1 MSPSRA
7 ALLSNQVKGLMC
19 WLVAYTMKIRSLSFG
34 TRSKTQ
40 CTKSTGQGWKVLFL
54 RKTLEL
60 QVFKKVNL
68 WMLLSLHVVKCTGN
82 SHQWTNQKTISFLFV
97 VLWCRTV
104 LSGTQKGQDELWG
117 RRARSESVALRSKRL
132 SEAKVRNPM
141 RTERETGTDGAT
153 KKMEVVCKKNVA
165 VWDCFFFLHAYKL
178 YWR

>member
-60 QVFKKVNL
+60 QVFKKGATCGCYCRYMWSNAQEIL
-68 WMLLSLHVVKCTGN
+68 ISEQIRKQFHFFLLS
-82 SHQWTNQKTISFLFV
+82 S
-97 VLWCRTV
+97 
-104 LSGTQKGQDELWG
+104 DAG
-117 RRARSESVALRSKRL
+117 RYFQGHR
-132 SEAKVRNPM
+132 KVRTSCEAAGLGQ
-141 RTERETGTDGAT
+141 RA
-153 KKMEVVCKKNVA
+153 
-165 VWDCFFFLHAYKL
+165 WL
-178 YWR
+178 